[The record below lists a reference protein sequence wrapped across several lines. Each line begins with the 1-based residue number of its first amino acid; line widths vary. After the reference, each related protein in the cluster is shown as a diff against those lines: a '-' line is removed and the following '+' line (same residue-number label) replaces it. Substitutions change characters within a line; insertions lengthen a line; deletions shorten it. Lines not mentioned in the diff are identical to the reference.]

1 MDRVSVIIRKHLN
14 FNMAEIFYVL
24 LDVHTRISEC
34 RSGFLLGNLN
44 AFDQFFFCAC
54 DPDAFSASAR
64 SGFYNDRIPN
74 FTCKRNRFFRIFMIP
89 FEPGT
94 IGTPASCIVSR
105 AISFVPI
112 LKWRQP

>member
-64 SGFYNDRIPN
+64 SGFIMTGYPIS
-74 FTCKRNRFFRIFMIP
+74 
-89 FEPGT
+89 
-94 IGTPASCIVSR
+94 PASETASSV
-105 AISFVPI
+105 F
-112 LKWRQP
+112 L